1 MERRYALIKQA
12 NVRNI
17 KDYNRYVAETG
28 DGETLPKIVIII
40 DELADLMLSAKDAVE
55 TSIAR
60 LAAKARAAG
69 IHLLIG
75 TQRPSVDVITGTIK
89 SNIPSRIAF
98 HVSSQ
103 VDSRTILD
111 SAGAEKLLPHGDML
125 FMDAGKEPQRV
136 QGAFVDDKEIVR
148 VVEFLKAN
156 NEADTARGE
165 EIMADIERE
174 AEKCVPQKKSDSDED
189 YSGGG
194 SNIPTDDDD
203 NHLLWAA
210 LQVGFDFKKIST
222 SLLQRKLSI
231 GYGKAA
237 KILDALEDQG
247 YISAQDG
254 SKPREI
260 LISYEEFKEMMARGV
275 HEQTNGNF

>member
-1 MERRYALIKQA
+1 M
-12 NVRNI
+12 
-17 KDYNRYVAETG
+17 
-28 DGETLPKIVIII
+28 
-40 DELADLMLSAKDAVE
+40 
-55 TSIAR
+55 
-60 LAAKARAAG
+60 
-69 IHLLIG
+69 
-75 TQRPSVDVITGTIK
+75 
-89 SNIPSRIAF
+89 
-98 HVSSQ
+98 
-103 VDSRTILD
+103 
-111 SAGAEKLLPHGDML
+111 
-125 FMDAGKEPQRV
+125 
-136 QGAFVDDKEIVR
+136 
-148 VVEFLKAN
+148 VEFLKPH
-156 NEADTARGE
+156 NEIDDAHGE

-174 AEKCVPQKKSDSDED
+174 AEKCVPQKKRDDD
-189 YSGGG
+189 DDFGGGG

-247 YISAQDG
+247 YISAPDG

>member
-1 MERRYALIKQA
+1 MRG
-12 NVRNI
+12 I
-17 KDYNRYVAETG
+17 KDYNRYVEETG
-28 DGETLPKIVIII
+28 NGEMLPKIVIII
-40 DELADLMLSAKDAVE
+40 DELADLMLSAKNAVE
-55 TSIAR
+55 NSIAR
-60 LAAKARAAG
+60 LTAKARAAG

-103 VDSRTILD
+103 IDSRTILD
-111 SAGAEKLLPHGDML
+111 AVGAEKLLVNGDML
-125 FMDAGKEPQRV
+125 YAAAGKDPLRV
-136 QGAFVDDKEIVR
+136 QGAFVDDSEILR

-156 NEADTARGE
+156 NERDDSRGE

-174 AEKCVPQKKSDSDED
+174 AEKCAPQKKGEDEEELAP
-189 YSGGG
+189 GAGT
-194 SNIPTDDDD
+194 NIPTDDDD

-247 YISAQDG
+247 YISPQDG
-254 SKPREI
+254 SKARTI
-260 LISYEEFKEMMARGV
+260 LITYEEFKEMMARGV
-275 HEQTNGNF
+275 HEATGGNF